1 MRVVM
6 LVAADGTLTVSNEA
20 GRVDSQLM
28 TGVKLE
34 QLRGLDDLVRDVNEA
49 RHEGTVER
57 SLKLWGN
64 EWLSRC
70 EGSGTS
76 VFVTLTREPPL
87 SADFPRIGFELVDV
101 LLSGQPLNRV
111 LEELCRVAE
120 GSFPTGICSVLLLGG
135 DGLLHFGAG
144 PRVPGDVRLACE
156 NLAPAVGHGGCGE
169 AAFLKQPVFVRDTH
183 TDSRFA
189 ANRRTFIETG
199 LRSCWSWPVLTHAGD
214 VLGTFAVYGPA
225 IGYPSDVQA
234 ALMGTLVRLG
244 ALAIE
249 HHHSQ
254 RTTREMLDRYH
265 LVAEASTN
273 VIYDWN
279 LRTNH
284 LEWSPRMKQVFGY
297 DQPLLGFDWWESCVH
312 PAEREHVSESL
323 QRAIAERRKM
333 WSETYRFR
341 RQNGSWATVID
352 RGHLLFDD
360 EGTPSRLIGEMS
372 DISSQQLL
380 QARLALSER
389 LASVGTLAAGV
400 AHEINNPLAWIS
412 SNLHFAIDELKV
424 LRQSAPMAVLDEVA
438 EALNDAR
445 TGSERVSTIVR
456 DLKLFSRAQ
465 DDQTTLIDVRR
476 VLESAITMARNEIR
490 HRAHLERRFA
500 DVPMVKGN
508 EGKLSQVFLNLLI
521 NAAHAL
527 PEGDVSNQ
535 AIVVSTEL
543 DERGMVR
550 VLVSDTGKGIEPD
563 VLPHIF
569 DPFFTTKPVG
579 QGTGLGLSI
588 CHTIVSGLGGTI
600 QVESAPGRGSTF
612 TVSLPVAPPEFRKS
626 PVPMFERQVVERGIV
641 ALIDDEPS
649 VLLALQRVLGPHH
662 DVKSFSQ
669 PLHALE
675 ALPELHPDVIFCDVM
690 MPEMSGAEIYNR
702 LRATHP
708 TLAER
713 LIFMTGGAFSSTARE
728 FLDEVQRPILDKPFT
743 AEAVRRMANEQ
754 VARARSAG

>member
-1 MRVVM
+1 M

-20 GRVDSQLM
+20 ARVDQQLM
-28 TGVKLE
+28 TGVKLD
-34 QLRGLDDLVRDVNEA
+34 QLRGLDELVRDVNEA
-49 RHEGTVER
+49 RREGTVER

-64 EWLSRC
+64 EWLARC
-70 EGSGTS
+70 EASGPA

-101 LLSGQPLNRV
+101 LLSGQPLPRV
-111 LEELCRVAE
+111 LDELCRVAE
-120 GSFPTGICSVLLLGG
+120 GSFPTGICSVLLLGA
-135 DGLLHFGAG
+135 DGLLHLGAG
-144 PRVPGDVRLACE
+144 PRLPVDLQLVCE
-156 NLAPAVGHGGCGE
+156 NLAPGMGHGSCGE
-169 AAFLKQPVFVRDTH
+169 AAFLKQTVFVADARIDH
-183 TDSRFA
+183 RFVA
-189 ANRRTFIETG
+189 YRQVMETAG
-199 LRSCWSWPVLTHAGD
+199 LRSCWSWPVLTHTGA
-214 VLGTFAVYGPA
+214 VLGTFAVYAPVPGVPTEA
-225 IGYPSDVQA
+225 QST
-234 ALMGTLVRLG
+234 LMGTLVRLA
-244 ALAIE
+244 ALAID
-249 HHHSQ
+249 HHQ
-254 RTTREMLDRYH
+254 NLLATREMLDRYH

-297 DQPLLGFDWWESCVH
+297 DSPQLGFDWWESCVH
-312 PAEREHVSESL
+312 PSEREHVSESL
-323 QRAIAERRKM
+323 QRAISDRQKT

-341 RQNGSWATVID
+341 RHNGSWATVID

-360 EGTPSRLIGEMS
+360 EGTPARLIGEMS
-372 DISSQQLL
+372 DISGQQLL

-424 LRQSAPMAVLDEVA
+424 LRQTAPAPVLDEVA

-445 TGSERVSTIVR
+445 TGAERVSTIVR
-456 DLKLFSRAQ
+456 DLKHFSRAQ

-500 DVPMVKGN
+500 EVPMVKGN

-543 DERGMVR
+543 DARGLVR

-600 QVESAPGRGSTF
+600 HVESTPGRGSTF
-612 TVSLPVAPPEFRKS
+612 TVQLPVAPPEFRKS
-626 PVPMFERQVVERGIV
+626 PAPLFERLEVERGIV

-662 DVKSFSQ
+662 DVKSFTQ

-713 LIFMTGGAFSSTARE
+713 LIFMTGGAFSSSARE

-754 VARARSAG
+754 VARARAAG

>member
-1 MRVVM
+1 M
-6 LVAADGTLTVSNEA
+6 LVAADGSLTVSDGA
-20 GRVDSQLM
+20 ARIDGKLL
-28 TGVKLE
+28 TGINLAEVK
-34 QLRGLDDLVRDVNEA
+34 GADDLLRDVEEA
-49 RHEGTVER
+49 RREGIVER
-57 SLKLWGN
+57 SLKLWGE
-64 EWLSRC
+64 EWQGRC
-70 EGSGTS
+70 ERSGSS

-87 SADFPRIGFELVDV
+87 TADFPRIGVELVDL
-101 LLSGQPLNRV
+101 LLSGQPLPRV
-111 LEELCRVAE
+111 LDELCQVAE
-120 GSFPTGICSVLLLGG
+120 GSFPTGICSVLLLGP
-135 DGLLHFGAG
+135 DGLLHVGAG
-144 PRVPGDVRLACE
+144 PRVPPDVRLACE
-156 NLAPAVGHGGCGE
+156 NLAPGLGQGGCGE
-169 AAFLKQPVFVRDTH
+169 AVFLKRPVFVRDTH
-183 TDSRFA
+183 TDARFEA
-189 ANRRTFIETG
+189 FRRPFVETG
-199 LRSCWSWPVLTHAGD
+199 LRACWSWPVLTHTGD
-214 VLGTFAVYGPA
+214 VLGTFAVYGRA
-225 IGYPSDVQA
+225 AGQPSDVQL
-234 ALMGTLVRLG
+234 ALMGTLVRLA
-244 ALAIE
+244 ALAID
-249 HHHSQ
+249 HHHSL
-254 RTTREMLDRYH
+254 RATREMLERYH

-279 LRTNH
+279 LRSNH

-297 DQPLLGFDWWESCVH
+297 DTPLLGFDWWESCVH

-323 QRAIAERRKM
+323 QRAIAERRKT

-341 RQNGSWATVID
+341 RQNGTWATVID
-352 RGHLLFDD
+352 RGHLLFD
-360 EGTPSRLIGEMS
+360 EAGTPARLIGEMS
-372 DISSQQLL
+372 DISGQQML

-424 LRQSAPMAVLDEVA
+424 LRQSTPMPVLDEVA

-465 DDQTTLIDVRR
+465 DDQATLIDVRR

-500 DVPMVKGN
+500 EVPMVKGN

-535 AIVVSTEL
+535 AIIVSTEV
-543 DERGMVR
+543 DERGLVR
-550 VLVSDTGKGIEPD
+550 VMVSDTGKGIEPD

-588 CHTIVSGLGGTI
+588 CHTLVSGLGGTI
-600 QVESAPGRGSTF
+600 HVDSAPGRGSTF
-612 TVSLPVAPPEFRKS
+612 TVSLPVAPPEARKS
-626 PVPMFERQVVERGIV
+626 PLPMFERLVVERGIV

-662 DVKSFSQ
+662 EVKSFTQ

-675 ALPELHPDVIFCDVM
+675 ALPALHPDVIFCDVM

-743 AEAVRRMANEQ
+743 AEAVRKMANEQ
-754 VARARSAG
+754 VARARAAG

>member
-1 MRVVM
+1 M
-6 LVAADGTLTVSNEA
+6 LVAADGSLTVSNEA
-20 GRVDSQLM
+20 ARIDPQLV
-28 TGVKLE
+28 TGIKLE
-34 QLRGLDDLVRDVNEA
+34 QLRELDDLVRDITEA
-49 RHEGTVER
+49 RREGIVER
-57 SLKLWGN
+57 SLKLWGCD
-64 EWLSRC
+64 WQARC
-70 EGSGTS
+70 EASGAS
-76 VFVTLTREPPL
+76 VFVNLTQEPPL
-87 SADFPRIGFELVDV
+87 SADFPRIGFDLVDV
-101 LLSGQPLNRV
+101 LLSGQPLPRV

-120 GSFPTGICSVLLLGG
+120 GSLPSGICSVLLLGA
-135 DGLLHFGAG
+135 DGALHFGAG
-144 PRVPGDVRLACE
+144 PRLPHELRLLCE
-156 NLAPAVGHGGCGE
+156 NLTPGVGNGSCGE
-169 AAFLKQPVFVRDTH
+169 AVFLKQPVFVSDTR
-183 TDSRFA
+183 TDHRFA
-189 ANRRTFIETG
+189 AYRQVMETTG
-199 LRSCWSWPVLTHAGD
+199 LRCCWSWPVLTHTGS
-214 VLGTFAVYGPA
+214 VLGTFAVYEPTPGLPTE
-225 IGYPSDVQA
+225 VQST
-234 ALMGTLVRLG
+234 LMGTLVRLA
-244 ALAIE
+244 ALAID
-249 HHHSQ
+249 HHHSL
-254 RTTREMLDRYH
+254 RATRDMLERYH

-273 VIYDWN
+273 VIYDRN

-360 EGTPSRLIGEMS
+360 EGTPARLIGEMS
-372 DISSQQLL
+372 DISSQQML

-424 LRQSAPMAVLDEVA
+424 LRQSAPTPVLDEVA

-535 AIVVSTEL
+535 AIVVSTEV
-543 DERGMVR
+543 DGRGLVR
-550 VLVSDTGKGIEPD
+550 VLVSDTGRGIEPD

-588 CHTIVSGLGGTI
+588 CHTIISGLGGTI

-626 PVPMFERQVVERGIV
+626 PVPLFERLVVERGIV

-662 DVKSFSQ
+662 EVKSFTQ

-675 ALPELHPDVIFCDVM
+675 ALPALHPDVIFCDVM